1 MRTIKGFVLL
11 AEFAGPAG
19 LSVKVL
25 FGPSVTLPT
34 QSYENI
40 ESNGLKFFQSKT
52 EMKMPIKQLN
62 RRELLISL
70 NPAAII
76 FAIAE
81 NEIDL
86 SRFKRRRSFV
96 VIQHSE
102 GRNHLIGLAVP
113 GLPSRTTLYGAD
125 FSVNG
130 NAPFK
135 SLEATRACFNEVRRQ
150 GACQASIANF
160 TMHLH
165 NPIKL
170 PA

>member
-11 AEFAGPAG
+11 AEFEGSASK
-19 LSVKVL
+19 SVKVL
-25 FGPSVTLPT
+25 FGPSVTIRD

-40 ESNGLKFFQSKT
+40 ESNGLKLFQSKT
-52 EMKMPIKQLN
+52 EMKLPCKQLN
-62 RRELLISL
+62 RRELIINLH
-70 NPAAII
+70 PAAII

-86 SRFKRRRSFV
+86 SRLKRRRSFV
-96 VIQHSE
+96 VIQKSE
-102 GRNHLIGLAVP
+102 GGNHLIGRAVQ

-130 NAPFK
+130 NAPFN

-150 GACQASIANF
+150 GACEALIANF
-160 TMHLH
+160 TMHIQS
-165 NPIKL
+165 PIKL

>member
-11 AEFAGPAG
+11 AEFEGPAK

-25 FGPSVTLPT
+25 FGPSTTLPA

-40 ESNGLKFFQSKT
+40 ECNGLKFFQSKT
-52 EMKMPIKQLN
+52 EMKLPIKQLN

-70 NPAAII
+70 YPVAII

-102 GRNHLIGLAVP
+102 GRNFLIGRAVP

-130 NAPFK
+130 NAPFT
-135 SLEATRACFNEVRRQ
+135 SLEVTRTCVNEVHRQ
-150 GACQASIANF
+150 GACKASIANL
-160 TMHLH
+160 TMHIH
-165 NPIKL
+165 KPSKL

>member
-11 AEFAGPAG
+11 AEFEGSAK
-19 LSVKVL
+19 LSIKVL
-25 FGPSVTLPT
+25 FGPSTTLPN

-52 EMKMPIKQLN
+52 EMKLPIKQLN

-70 NPAAII
+70 QPAAII
-76 FAIAE
+76 LAIAE

-96 VIQHSE
+96 VIQQSD
-102 GRNHLIGLAVP
+102 GGNHLIGSVVQ

-130 NAPFK
+130 NEPFK
-135 SLEATRACFNEVRRQ
+135 SLEAARACFNEVRRQ
-150 GACQASIANF
+150 GACNALIANF

-165 NPIKL
+165 HPIKL
-170 PA
+170 